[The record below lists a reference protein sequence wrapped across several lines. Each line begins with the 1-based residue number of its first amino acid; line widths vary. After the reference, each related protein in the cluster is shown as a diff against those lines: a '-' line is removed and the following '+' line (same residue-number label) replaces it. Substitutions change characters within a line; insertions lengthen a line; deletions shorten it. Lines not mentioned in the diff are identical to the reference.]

1 VNFLAPGFL
10 VAASA
15 AALGVVALHF
25 IVTRRPRS
33 VVFPTARFV
42 PDVPVTARARS
53 LQLADLVLL
62 AVRVL
67 IILFAGAALARP
79 IFPPQ
84 RERIARVIA
93 ADVSGSVADVGE
105 TRDSVRAL
113 FRPGDAIVLFD
124 TATRPVTT
132 PDSVGARSRTATAGS
147 LSAGLVGALR
157 AGSRVRDGADSVE
170 LVVVSPAT
178 IAEQDRATTEI
189 RAQWPGRGRLVRVS
203 AAAATDSTISRAD
216 SHTAQLDFLSAARP
230 RFAVLRNRIDT
241 VGAVVADGH
250 VVVAPFERRWRFV
263 PDSLSHSRVI
273 ARWIDGEPA
282 AIERDSAS
290 VCTRSIAV
298 PIDSTGD
305 MLLRPSFVSFR
316 AALAEPCRSV
326 VSAPDSGAATMLA
339 ANGSLAAAAGF
350 PASMDVDSPLARWLA
365 AMAIAL
371 AIVDMILRHSRDSES
386 EQ

>member
-1 VNFLAPGFL
+1 
-10 VAASA
+10 
-15 AALGVVALHF
+15 
-25 IVTRRPRS
+25 
-33 VVFPTARFV
+33 
-42 PDVPVTARARS
+42 
-53 LQLADLVLL
+53 
-62 AVRVL
+62 
-67 IILFAGAALARP
+67 
-79 IFPPQ
+79 
-84 RERIARVIA
+84 
-93 ADVSGSVADVGE
+93 
-105 TRDSVRAL
+105 
-113 FRPGDAIVLFD
+113 
-124 TATRPVTT
+124 
-132 PDSVGARSRTATAGS
+132 
-147 LSAGLVGALR
+147 
-157 AGSRVRDGADSVE
+157 
-170 LVVVSPAT
+170 
-178 IAEQDRATTEI
+178 
-189 RAQWPGRGRLVRVS
+189 
-203 AAAATDSTISRAD
+203 
-216 SHTAQLDFLSAARP
+216 
-230 RFAVLRNRIDT
+230 
-241 VGAVVADGH
+241 
-250 VVVAPFERRWRFV
+250 
-263 PDSLSHSRVI
+263 VI

>member
-1 VNFLAPGFL
+1 MNFLAPGFL

-124 TATRPVTT
+124 TATRLVTT

-189 RAQWPGRGRLVRVS
+189 RAQWPGRGQRRQLP
-203 AAAATDSTISRAD
+203 
-216 SHTAQLDFLSAARP
+216 TA
-230 RFAVLRNRIDT
+230 
-241 VGAVVADGH
+241 
-250 VVVAPFERRWRFV
+250 
-263 PDSLSHSRVI
+263 LSHAPTHTLRSSTFSRQRARGSRYCGI
-273 ARWIDGEPA
+273 ASIPSARWSP
-282 AIERDSAS
+282 
-290 VCTRSIAV
+290 
-298 PIDSTGD
+298 
-305 MLLRPSFVSFR
+305 M
-316 AALAEPCRSV
+316 
-326 VSAPDSGAATMLA
+326 ATSSSRHL
-339 ANGSLAAAAGF
+339 NAAG
-350 PASMDVDSPLARWLA
+350 AS
-365 AMAIAL
+365 
-371 AIVDMILRHSRDSES
+371 SRTRCLTHE
-386 EQ
+386 